1 MNNILTYV
9 YQGMNT
15 FASPFT
21 WSPVVMGTPM
31 KRASAHGALVA
42 VSDVRPLSRVSYEK
56 GLPNE
61 YPALGA
67 PPGDLKKVGDMRVG
81 E

>member
-9 YQGMNT
+9 YHTLNT
-15 FASPFT
+15 FASIFT
-21 WSPVVMGTPM
+21 WSPVVMRTPV
-31 KRASAHGALVA
+31 KRASAHGALRA
-42 VSDVRPLSRVSYEK
+42 VVDVRPLSRVSYEK
-56 GLPNE
+56 GLQNE

-67 PPGDLKKVGDMRVG
+67 PPGALKKVGDMRVG